1 MACDGGCRSG
11 INLDRESVRVRP
23 QRGLTH
29 HLGNAMRAK
38 TAPLKAKRKKSKT
51 SPPPAFAASMVSTA
65 TQNLINMV
73 AVSAVSGA
81 VLLGF

>member
-1 MACDGGCRSG
+1 
-11 INLDRESVRVRP
+11 
-23 QRGLTH
+23 
-29 HLGNAMRAK
+29 MRAK